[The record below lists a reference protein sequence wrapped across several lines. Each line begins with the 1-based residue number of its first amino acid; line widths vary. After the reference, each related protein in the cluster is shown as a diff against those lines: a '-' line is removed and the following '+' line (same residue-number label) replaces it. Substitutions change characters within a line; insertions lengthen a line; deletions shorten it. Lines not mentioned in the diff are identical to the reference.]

1 MTVLDQSTDP
11 LLDVAHLRA
20 RFDTD
25 RGAVQAVNDVSFTIS
40 AHETLAVVG
49 ESGSGKSVTALS
61 IMGLL
66 SQSNAHV
73 SADRMRFDGHDLMT
87 LDPAAM
93 RDLRGR
99 DMAMIFQDPMASL
112 NPVMTVG
119 RQLSEIAERH
129 LGMTGRA
136 ARTYAAELLD
146 LVDIPSPAA
155 RLGNYPHQFSGG
167 MRQRVMIAMAI
178 ACKPKLLIADEP
190 TTALDVTI
198 QAQIL
203 DLLTRLQ
210 GEFGMA
216 IMIVTHDLGV
226 VARIAEKVMVMYAG
240 RIVEPGT
247 TEAVFSAPQMPYM
260 QGLLRSIPRIDGADD
275 APLVPIRGTPPHVT
289 KTPQHCSFAARCD
302 YAHQACLEQVPP
314 LRNCGDDHH
323 AACLLAGSFDPAG
336 S

>member
-1 MTVLDQSTDP
+1 MAIQPATP

-20 RFDTD
+20 RFETEH
-25 RGAVQAVNDVSFTIS
+25 GEVPAVNDVSFSIS
-40 AHETLAVVG
+40 ARETLAVVG

-66 SQSNAHV
+66 GQSNVHV
-73 SADRMRFDGHDLMT
+73 SADRLRFDGQDLME
-87 LDPAAM
+87 LSPVEM
-93 RDLRGR
+93 RAIRGR
-99 DMAMIFQDPMASL
+99 DMAMIFQDPMTAL

-119 RQLSEIAERH
+119 RQISEIVELH
-129 LGMTGRA
+129 LEMSGRA
-136 ARTYAAELLD
+136 ARAFAAELLE
-146 LVDIPSPAA
+146 LVGIPSPKA

-226 VARIAEKVMVMYAG
+226 VARIAEKVIVMYAG
-240 RIVEPGT
+240 RIVETGT

-323 AACLLAGSFDPAG
+323 AACLFAGSFDPAG